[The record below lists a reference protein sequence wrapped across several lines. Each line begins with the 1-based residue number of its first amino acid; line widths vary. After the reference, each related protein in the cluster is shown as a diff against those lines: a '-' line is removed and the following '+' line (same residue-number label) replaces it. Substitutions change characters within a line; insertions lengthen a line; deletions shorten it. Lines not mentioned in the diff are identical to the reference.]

1 MRKENSK
8 YVERDGPIRDG
19 CPEASQTCQP
29 GYWLAFDG
37 QACECRTVPEVPS
50 NGRLFDPPG
59 QPGQQFISAC
69 CEAEPNAPCH
79 ARCSTPSG
87 GGGASCPQDLNYPSV
102 SSPFGPFR
110 CCMGAGPQSCGD
122 DNGDGLCGLYWDVA
136 RTNSCMADEVNTSK
150 DKSRPNMKTIRICPK
165 DVPGGFW
172 QNGQNAL
179 PSCTGAPPIR
189 NHCKSD
195 SDCDTGYSC
204 HRNKCKKRHGGHKR
218 KKDQPSPGPSPGPS
232 PVTGQGNKGGMSGG
246 EIAGIVVG
254 SVAGAI
260 LLLLAVGA
268 LLRGSGKKGKKK

>member
-8 YVERDGPIRDG
+8 YVERDGPIRDNDKCSMTCAEYSEEG
-19 CPEASQTCQP
+19 ASSKFH
-29 GYWLAFDG
+29 FDG
-37 QACECRTVPEVPS
+37 QVCECVDPS
-50 NGRLFDPPG
+50 GGPLSVNPYDTLGD
-59 QPGQQFISAC
+59 C
-69 CEAEPNAPCH
+69 CAAHPDAQECDQ
-79 ARCSTPSG
+79 CLSG
-87 GGGASCPQDLNYPSV
+87 GGGASCPQDLPSV
-102 SSPFGPFR
+102 SSGDFGPFR

-122 DNGDGLCGLYWDVA
+122 DNGDALCGLYWDVA
-136 RTNSCMADEVNTSK
+136 RTNSCMTDEVNTSK
-150 DKSRPNMKTIRICPK
+150 DKSRPNMTPIKVCPK

-179 PSCTGAPPIR
+179 PSCTGAPPPIR
-189 NHCKSD
+189 NYCKSD

-218 KKDQPSPGPSPGPS
+218 KKDQPSPGPSP
-232 PVTGQGNKGGMSGG
+232 VTGQDSNKGGMSGG